1 MMGALLVL
9 RKSFCGSG
17 LFDPWVRLRPSI
29 SAKIRFQDSSY
40 LALFY
45 VLVSTYLGVSAKQI
59 KLGYTVFPGNDVVSK
74 EYSAAGSVAFKSFRL
89 IPYVREMRSI
99 LEWMF
104 ADTSLDIFMWLKFDD
119 LYAWLL
125 AVRYDKAYRKRSTR
139 MMTIPTHYSKVNL
152 HRTTLIWAKN
162 LPKQVLCDG
171 FGPCLCVSIFCEEA
185 TPK

>member
-1 MMGALLVL
+1 M
-9 RKSFCGSG
+9 
-17 LFDPWVRLRPSI
+17 
-29 SAKIRFQDSSY
+29 
-40 LALFY
+40 FY

-74 EYSAAGSVAFKSFRL
+74 EYSVAGSVAFKSFRL

-125 AVRYDKAYRKRSTR
+125 AVRYDKAYRKRSKKILSGDEGQSLLWKILYGWIVSSSTPR
-139 MMTIPTHYSKVNL
+139 NG
-152 HRTTLIWAKN
+152 N
-162 LPKQVLCDG
+162 QVMGNHSAACQ
-171 FGPCLCVSIFCEEA
+171 EA
-185 TPK
+185 TSGTVNEN